1 MPTLKPRVQVT
12 LEPATHEV
20 IERLAALQ
28 GCSRGAVIADL
39 IDSVA
44 PALGRTVALLEAA
57 REAPAQVR
65 QGLIDVVHGLHGEL
79 LEATGEA
86 SKEVQLLLDRLGD
99 PAWQP
104 PTSGSVQSEEKGGA
118 QALNPH
124 VVTRGSGSGEPGGSI
139 PHQTH
144 SNPAT
149 ARLPAST
156 KGAKGTRTQKP
167 KGTSAKSP
175 QEVAEDAE
183 FDAAYR
189 GMIEAAEDHKKAREE
204 LLRELSRAR
213 KGGVKDARSGR

>member
-57 REAPAQVR
+57 REAPSQVR

-86 SKEVQLLLDRLGD
+86 SKEVQLCLDRLGD

-104 PTSGSVQSEEKGGA
+104 PTSDSVQSEEKGAA

-124 VVTRGSGSGEPGGSI
+124 VVTRGSGSGETRGAAS
-139 PHQTH
+139 HQKH
-144 SNPAT
+144 SNPVM
-149 ARLPAST
+149 ARSPAIVTGSKRAGAQKT
-156 KGAKGTRTQKP
+156 KNQ
-167 KGTSAKSP
+167 S
-175 QEVAEDAE
+175 
-183 FDAAYR
+183 
-189 GMIEAAEDHKKAREE
+189 RE
-204 LLRELSRAR
+204 
-213 KGGVKDARSGR
+213 GGKDARSGR

>member
-28 GCSRGAVIADL
+28 GCSRGAVIADF

-57 REAPAQVR
+57 RDAPEQVR
-65 QGLIDVVHGLHGEL
+65 QGLIDVVNDLHGEL
-79 LEATGEA
+79 LEVTGEA
-86 SKEVQLLLDRLGD
+86 SKEVQLCLDRLGD

-118 QALNPH
+118 QVLNPH
-124 VVTRGSGSGEPGGSI
+124 VVTRGSGSGEPGGPI

-144 SNPAT
+144 SNPVT
-149 ARLPAST
+149 ARVPAST
-156 KGAKGTRTQKP
+156 KGAKGQRTQKP

-175 QEVAEDAE
+175 QEAAEDAE

-189 GMIEAAEDHKKAREE
+189 GMIEAAEDHKQAREE
-204 LLRELSRAR
+204 LRQEILRLRSE
-213 KGGVKDARSGR
+213 GGKDAQSGR

>member
-1 MPTLKPRVQVT
+1 MPTIKPRVQVT
-12 LEPATHEV
+12 LEPSTHEV

-65 QGLIDVVHGLHGEL
+65 QGLIDVVQGLHGEL
-79 LEATGEA
+79 VEATGEA
-86 SKEVQLLLDRLGD
+86 SKEVQLCLDRLSD

-104 PTSGSVQSEEKGGA
+104 PTSGSVQSEEKGAA

-124 VVTRGSGSGEPGGSI
+124 VVTRGSGSDEPGGSS

-144 SNPAT
+144 SSPVT
-149 ARLPAST
+149 ARAPAST
-156 KGAKGTRTQKP
+156 KGAKGTKTQKP
-167 KGTSAKSP
+167 NGTKG
-175 QEVAEDAE
+175 
-183 FDAAYR
+183 
-189 GMIEAAEDHKKAREE
+189 
-204 LLRELSRAR
+204 
-213 KGGVKDARSGR
+213 KGGKDARSGS

>member
-57 REAPAQVR
+57 MEAPAQVR

-86 SKEVQLLLDRLGD
+86 SKEVQLCLDRLGD

-104 PTSGSVQSEEKGGA
+104 PTSGSVQSEEKGA
-118 QALNPH
+118 ARALNPH
-124 VVTRGSGSGEPGGSI
+124 VVTRGSGSDEPGGSSL
-139 PHQTH
+139 HQTH
-144 SNPAT
+144 SSPVT
-149 ARLPAST
+149 ARVSAGSRKS
-156 KGAKGTRTQKP
+156 KGAGVQKP
-167 KGTSAKSP
+167 KNT
-175 QEVAEDAE
+175 
-183 FDAAYR
+183 
-189 GMIEAAEDHKKAREE
+189 
-204 LLRELSRAR
+204 RAQ
-213 KGGVKDARSGR
+213 GGKNARSGR